1 MARYGH
7 RKIVWKDDAKRASA
21 QQTVPKLVPEH
32 PLDRE
37 PFDLQVGG
45 MFTTA
50 VHLEVREYHHTVKPH
65 AFKYLVETWL
75 DPTYMAVTP
84 GYPSKVLSRD
94 SIAIYAGT
102 HRVEEADARG
112 NVVSRLRHTFIIN
125 GARYMTNNLNN
136 FKQV

>member
-37 PFDLQVGG
+37 PFDLQVGD
-45 MFTTA
+45 MFLTA
-50 VHLEVREYHHTVKPH
+50 VHLEVREFLPSVKPH
-65 AFKYLVETWL
+65 AFKYVIETWL
-75 DPTYMAVTP
+75 ASQQAAIAS
-84 GYPSKVLSRD
+84 GYPSKVFSRD